1 MDLAAGLM
9 NFLRTLS
16 GAIATSVV
24 TTNWS
29 DRITYNHAEL
39 VGLADSDGAV
49 RSLLERAAMTP
60 EALSQ
65 TIDYL
70 ITSQSV
76 MLATNEMMA
85 LLGLLFIFSATLIW
99 LAPRPARAKDAA
111 AHGGAER
118 GRQGGAL
125 RPVPER
131 EKGGRGV
138 PFRFPVSA
146 RCKVKSVCLDLT
158 DDGSGYGINFTADM
172 VGILHDLHVLLGLR
186 IDLQSSH
193 GFWRYCLPAQ

>member
-1 MDLAAGLM
+1 MDSAAGLM

-111 AHGGAER
+111 AHGDAER
-118 GRQGGAL
+118 GEAR
-125 RPVPER
+125 
-131 EKGGRGV
+131 GR
-138 PFRFPVSA
+138 A
-146 RCKVKSVCLDLT
+146 EVC
-158 DDGSGYGINFTADM
+158 
-172 VGILHDLHVLLGLR
+172 
-186 IDLQSSH
+186 
-193 GFWRYCLPAQ
+193 P